1 MKKYLEIKEKEKMI
15 IKNKIIFKLSIIIII

>member
-1 MKKYLEIKEKEKMI
+1 MKKYLEIKEKEKII